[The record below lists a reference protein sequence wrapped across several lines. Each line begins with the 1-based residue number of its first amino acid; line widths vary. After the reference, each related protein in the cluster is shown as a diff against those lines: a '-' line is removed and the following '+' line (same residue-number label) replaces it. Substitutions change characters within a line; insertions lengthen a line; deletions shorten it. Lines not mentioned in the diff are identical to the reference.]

1 MSDEQKDL
9 PQNQKVEDDAN
20 KNSKTDENRNSQ
32 MSQETIKSSSLKS
45 NLKTAV
51 NNFNSFIKADNSMNK
66 TNYIR

>member
-51 NNFNSFIKADNSMNK
+51 NNFNSFIKNDNSVNK

>member
-9 PQNQKVEDDAN
+9 PQNQKVEDDVN
-20 KNSKTDENRNSQ
+20 KNSKNDENRNSQ

>member
-9 PQNQKVEDDAN
+9 PQNQKVEEDAN

-51 NNFNSFIKADNSMNK
+51 NNFNSFIKNDNSVNK